1 MGKPRTIKE
10 EIKNN
15 IGISRKECIVKKI
28 AKAVGISEKT
38 LQKLKNKHVEF
49 SRAFSKSELDQKDD
63 PIGAI
68 YKKTMGFEH
77 EDIQTQMED
86 YNGKPKLRNLKT

>member
-1 MGKPRTIKE
+1 MRLYSKWLL
-10 EIKNN
+10 
-15 IGISRKECIVKKI
+15 SRRGWFDVY
-28 AKAVGISEKT
+28 GISEKT

-86 YNGKPKLRNLKT
+86 YNGKPKLRNLKTWI